1 MLHFISYHLL
11 SVLKTSLWQ
20 RSSSSSINVGGG
32 GQGGQQESKV
42 GWVLTYVMGSVG
54 VFTFHAAPALLFQEA
69 ASWFSSHRAV
79 PTFLFQEAV
88 SWFSS
93 HRAVKDG
100 GIGVV
105 AVSSGAQFALLMA
118 WQCPQVLQSW
128 QGGEST

>member
-1 MLHFISYHLL
+1 MLGKL
-11 SVLKTSLWQ
+11 
-20 RSSSSSINVGGG
+20 GGG
-32 GQGGQQESKV
+32 GGGQQESKV
-42 GWVLTYVMGSVG
+42 GWVLTYVTGSAG
-54 VFTFHAAPALLFQEA
+54 VFTLHAAPALLFQEA

-118 WQCPQVLQSW
+118 WQCPQVLQN
-128 QGGEST
+128 